1 MRLEVII
8 REEGESER
16 LESISASGLVVKGP
30 EEVELTGWGLSIV
43 WVEDPPCS
51 QEPLVDLGH
60 VRETRASHLLQGG
73 LHMLG
78 DAEEVVGVWLE
89 REKMLT

>member
-30 EEVELTGWGLSIV
+30 EEVELTGWGLSLGG
-43 WVEDPPCS
+43 VEGPP
-51 QEPLVDLGH
+51 
-60 VRETRASHLLQGG
+60 G
-73 LHMLG
+73 LH
-78 DAEEVVGVWLE
+78 
-89 REKMLT
+89 

>member
-30 EEVELTGWGLSIV
+30 EEVELTGWGLSLV
-43 WVEDPPCS
+43 WVEGPPCS

-60 VRETRASHLLQGG
+60 VRKALSSHIGQGG
-73 LHMLG
+73 LPSHW
-78 DAEEVVGVWLE
+78 DAEEIVGVWLE
-89 REKMLT
+89 REKMLA